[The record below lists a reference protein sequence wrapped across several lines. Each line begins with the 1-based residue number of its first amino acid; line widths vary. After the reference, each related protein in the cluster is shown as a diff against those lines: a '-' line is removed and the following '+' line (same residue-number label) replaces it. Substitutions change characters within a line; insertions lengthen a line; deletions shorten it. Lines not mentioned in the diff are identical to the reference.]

1 MKRKRNSA
9 DVIDALSDLFSI
21 RGDPACIRTGNG
33 PEYIAAV
40 AVTKSSAQ
48 RLLIL
53 SLELLGRTAVARAS
67 TPVSGTNS

>member
-9 DVIDALSDLFSI
+9 DVIDALTDLFSI
-21 RGDPACIRTGNG
+21 RGDPACIRSGNG
-33 PEYIAAV
+33 PEFIAV

-53 SLELLGRTAVARAS
+53 SPELLGRTAVARTS